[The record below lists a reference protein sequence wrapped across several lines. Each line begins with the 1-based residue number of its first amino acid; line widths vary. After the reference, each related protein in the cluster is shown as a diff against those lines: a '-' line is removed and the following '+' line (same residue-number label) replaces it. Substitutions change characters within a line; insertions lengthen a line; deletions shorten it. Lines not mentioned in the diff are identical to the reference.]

1 VSRLA
6 ARDAEFAALK
16 QRFFDSWVEAEPEE
30 ASTMGLADPFGRLR
44 DPSITAATKRGRAAA
59 AVLSKLAALEAE
71 GPLDREQHLDAWALR
86 AHARETVLAADRGRA
101 AVSLEEVPY
110 AIMMLAHAAA
120 HVNDEVSRRTVTG
133 RVSALPAFVD
143 AAREALRTGV
153 REGRAF
159 STAVVEVVAQQLA
172 TAEADLLAI
181 VSTAFEH
188 APHHAEVAVSAAA
201 AAKEVATFVA
211 FLREEVAPSSGA
223 RDVVALGEREYE
235 RRLSDWWGL
244 SGIGPLQQG
253 AEAELA
259 DARTQMTEL
268 AAQLATTIPGA
279 PASVRSFGDATATV
293 MALLKPTAASADG
306 IIPLYQAAI
315 ARAQD
320 FCRER
325 GTFTIPDPCQCEVRP
340 SPELWR
346 KFSACTNWPAPLFG
360 GDAPGACAVLLD
372 PALHPLANVQSLS
385 VHEAVPGHFLQSRAW
400 QLRFGKSLAPVRLL
414 SVPDECGVLRDAWI
428 PQLMIEGWAVYAESE
443 MQRAGFYRPVE
454 QLFHFFCRA
463 IHAARALADV
473 GLHAQGW
480 TRARVADFLVASTGM
495 PLPWAER
502 QAVRY
507 ARSGLQ
513 ALSYL
518 QGQLEIE
525 AVRSA
530 HKAAHGERFADARF
544 QAELL
549 GAGPVPPSKIEP
561 MVLT

>member
-1 VSRLA
+1 
-6 ARDAEFAALK
+6 
-16 QRFFDSWVEAEPEE
+16 
-30 ASTMGLADPFGRLR
+30 
-44 DPSITAATKRGRAAA
+44 
-59 AVLSKLAALEAE
+59 
-71 GPLDREQHLDAWALR
+71 
-86 AHARETVLAADRGRA
+86 
-101 AVSLEEVPY
+101 
-110 AIMMLAHAAA
+110 
-120 HVNDEVSRRTVTG
+120 
-133 RVSALPAFVD
+133 VD

-244 SGIGPLQQG
+244 SGIESLQQG

-346 KFSACTNWPAPLFG
+346 KLAAMPPELVRSCSIQRCIRSPTFNRSRCTRPCRGISCKAG
-360 GDAPGACAVLLD
+360 PGNCALV
-372 PALHPLANVQSLS
+372 
-385 VHEAVPGHFLQSRAW
+385 
-400 QLRFGKSLAPVRLL
+400 
-414 SVPDECGVLRDAWI
+414 
-428 PQLMIEGWAVYAESE
+428 
-443 MQRAGFYRPVE
+443 
-454 QLFHFFCRA
+454 
-463 IHAARALADV
+463 RALRRC
-473 GLHAQGW
+473 GCFRFP
-480 TRARVADFLVASTGM
+480 TNVACCATLGS
-495 PLPWAER
+495 
-502 QAVRY
+502 
-507 ARSGLQ
+507 RS
-513 ALSYL
+513 
-518 QGQLEIE
+518 
-525 AVRSA
+525 
-530 HKAAHGERFADARF
+530 
-544 QAELL
+544 
-549 GAGPVPPSKIEP
+549 
-561 MVLT
+561 